1 VTTSDLGTYVI
12 AAGGTGGHIIPGI
25 ALAHEILA
33 QKPRA
38 EILFIGTAQGMES
51 KIVPA
56 SGFSLELI
64 DASGFVGKTFLKQ
77 LGSLARLPKGF
88 LEARALLRKHRAR
101 AVVGVGG
108 YVTVPVLMAARMLGI
123 PTLIHE
129 SNAVPGVANR
139 FLNRFATRTA
149 VGLAAANP
157 HFRKPG
163 ILTGTPVRAE
173 FFAVPPI
180 DPAGTTRRLL
190 VFGGSQGSRV
200 INRAM
205 ARAAVLLEKSQIEV
219 IHQTGEKDFA
229 GTRQRYP
236 RMPSGWK
243 LEPFLPRLWEAMA
256 WADIVLSR
264 AGAMT
269 VAELAAAGRPSILV
283 PFGAAAAGHQAENAR
298 ALAKAKAAIVIV
310 EKGFTAENLA
320 GTVVELLKD
329 RMRLSTGGQ
338 KARALSRPDAAR
350 DIVKLL
356 FEAEA
361 TR

>member
-1 VTTSDLGTYVI
+1 MKTNDLGAYVI

-25 ALAHEILA
+25 ALAREILT

-38 EILFIGTAQGMES
+38 EILFIGTAQGLES

-56 SGFSLELI
+56 AGFTLALI
-64 DASGFVGKTFLKQ
+64 DASGFVGKTWVKQ

-88 LEARALLRKHRAR
+88 LGARALLRKHRAR

-108 YVTVPVLMAARMLGI
+108 YVTVPVLMAARALGI

-149 VGLAAANP
+149 LGLAAANS
-157 HFRKPG
+157 HLRKPG
-163 ILTGTPVRAE
+163 IVTGTPVRAE
-173 FFAVPPI
+173 FFAIPPI
-180 DPAGTTRRLL
+180 DPAGNTRRLL
-190 VFGGSQGSRV
+190 VFGGSQGSRI
-200 INRAM
+200 INRAL
-205 ARAAVLLEKSQIEV
+205 ARAAVLLEKSEIEV
-219 IHQTGEKDFA
+219 IHQTGEKDLVA
-229 GTRQRYP
+229 TRQRYL
-236 RMPSGWK
+236 RMPAGWR
-243 LEPFLPRLWEAMA
+243 LEPFLPRLWEEMA

-264 AGAMT
+264 AGALT

-283 PFGAAAAGHQAENAR
+283 PFGAAAGGHQAANAR
-298 ALAKAKAAIVIV
+298 ALAKAKAAIVIA

-320 GTVVELLKD
+320 GTVVELLKN
-329 RMRLSTGGQ
+329 RAQLASGGQ
-338 KARALSRPDAAR
+338 KARSLARPDAAR
-350 DIVKLL
+350 DLAKLL

-361 TR
+361 AR